1 MATGNRRRM
10 KAALAL
16 VPIVLALG
24 ACGGTSGGGGAGG
37 TGGGEDVG
45 AAEDAIPGEQY
56 TPEYLQGQ
64 STCTI
69 QPPDVLARDYDVKP
83 QPKLI
88 ARAVAKSI
96 EPTEGKKQT
105 LVYKGCLTVLQAPSG

>member
-1 MATGNRRRM
+1 M

-16 VPIVLALG
+16 IPIAFVLG
-24 ACGGTSGGGGAGG
+24 ACGGGGGGGAGA
-37 TGGGEDVG
+37 GGGEDVG
-45 AAEDAIPGEQY
+45 AAEQAIPGEEY

-64 STCTI
+64 STCTV